1 MARPRTLRHAK
12 SKRTIHVPPAALR
25 SHTYQSP
32 SLVDLC
38 EDAGLD
44 ANEAERWFVEQDV
57 PDVDAAAELT
67 LGELQEVIGKRATVG
82 KVRRLH
88 RLLERERLAAAA
100 SFLDTLEPT
109 AASVFPRTMLQ
120 LRSDDL
126 KGTSGMPHGARTP
139 AYRRLQI
146 ERPLTR
152 CEPRSRQSRG

>member
-1 MARPRTLRHAK
+1 MAKHRTLRHAK
-12 SKRTIHVPPAALR
+12 SKRTIHVPPAAPR

-44 ANEAERWFVEQDV
+44 ANAAERWFVEQDV
-57 PDVDAAAELT
+57 PDVDAASELT

-82 KVRRLH
+82 KLRRLH

-126 KGTSGMPHGARTP
+126 KGTSGIPHRARTP
-139 AYRRLQI
+139 A
-146 ERPLTR
+146 
-152 CEPRSRQSRG
+152 

>member
-1 MARPRTLRHAK
+1 MARRRTLRHAK

-44 ANEAERWFVEQDV
+44 ASAAERWFVGQDV
-57 PDVDAAAELT
+57 PDVDAASELT
-67 LGELQEVIGKRATVG
+67 LGELQEVIGGRATVG

-88 RLLERERLAAAA
+88 RLLERERLAAAE

-126 KGTSGMPHGARTP
+126 KATSGMPHRARTQP
-139 AYRRLQI
+139 SRLDD
-146 ERPLTR
+146 RAATHA
-152 CEPRSRQSRG
+152 CKPRSRQSRG

>member
-1 MARPRTLRHAK
+1 MAKHRTLRHAK

-57 PDVDAAAELT
+57 PDVDAASELT

-82 KVRRLH
+82 KVRQTCMVGQKQISTL
-88 RLLERERLAAAA
+88 RLLADKAPE
-100 SFLDTLEPT
+100 
-109 AASVFPRTMLQ
+109 
-120 LRSDDL
+120 
-126 KGTSGMPHGARTP
+126 GGG
-139 AYRRLQI
+139 
-146 ERPLTR
+146 
-152 CEPRSRQSRG
+152 

>member
-1 MARPRTLRHAK
+1 MARRRTLRHAK

-44 ANEAERWFVEQDV
+44 SNAAERWFVEQDV
-57 PDVDAAAELT
+57 PDVDAASELT

-88 RLLERERLAAAA
+88 QLLEWERLAAAA

-120 LRSDDL
+120 LRSYDL
-126 KGTSGMPHGARTP
+126 KGTSGIPHRARTV
-139 AYRRLQI
+139 A
-146 ERPLTR
+146 
-152 CEPRSRQSRG
+152 